1 MSVPVC
7 LAAGGSVH
15 RNLKNILEWWKNV
28 KGVDMFGNQQIF
40 VTQFSLNPV
49 WEWNCI
55 LRQAEGFSFVMLSV
69 AIFQK
74 MLCHWGWKWRSW
86 NSWSFFFLFA
96 LKVVPVR
103 ALWSSFVVR
112 SSIVS
117 GDNLLFLLLTI
128 RSDINDF
135 RNICKTPCVVWEL
148 LVSLRVLHHR
158 FLSGVPGACIWWVGW
173 IGHHNYHHDYN

>member
-1 MSVPVC
+1 MPHRWSVCEGFTVKTVQGLSSAKIFSFFMSVPVC

-86 NSWSFFFLFA
+86 NSWSFFFFICSQSGAGSSTLVQFCCKKQHCLWWQLA
-96 LKVVPVR
+96 LST
-103 ALWSSFVVR
+103 A
-112 SSIVS
+112 
-117 GDNLLFLLLTI
+117 
-128 RSDINDF
+128 
-135 RNICKTPCVVWEL
+135 
-148 LVSLRVLHHR
+148 
-158 FLSGVPGACIWWVGW
+158 
-173 IGHHNYHHDYN
+173 DYQKWY

>member
-1 MSVPVC
+1 MSGCWWQCAPESKEHFGMMKECEGRWHVWQSTDICHTVFIKSSVRMELHFKTSWRFFICHAFGCNFPKDAVP
-7 LAAGGSVH
+7 L
-15 RNLKNILEWWKNV
+15 RLKVTLLELLV
-28 KGVDMFGNQQIF
+28 I
-40 VTQFSLNPV
+40 
-49 WEWNCI
+49 
-55 LRQAEGFSFVMLSV
+55 
-69 AIFQK
+69 
-74 MLCHWGWKWRSW
+74 
-86 NSWSFFFLFA
+86 FFLFA

-173 IGHHNYHHDYN
+173 IGHHNYHHD